1 MKPYP
6 ARPAAQPRRPPP
18 LRQSGSGA
26 IEFAIIAVPML
37 LLGFGGTELAQW
49 FYVKQAVSL
58 ALLDAARAG
67 ITQNARPQ
75 AIRQAFETA
84 LRPLYPPT
92 SRHSSAQ
99 RVQALHDRLRAAG
112 LVPWPHRRDAWRER
126 VCQY

>member
-75 AIRQAFETA
+75 AIRQAFATE
-84 LRPLYPPT
+84 LRQIG
-92 SRHSSAQ
+92 SAS
-99 RVQALHDRLRAAG
+99 G
-112 LVPWPHRRDAWRER
+112 REE
-126 VCQY
+126 VSQYV